1 MNWNNMLYLPTVH
14 VPHCHTQHLQVQNE
28 FYQDTQ
34 GVLLVYDVTHR
45 ASFEVLGEWLVEMRS
60 HLSNPSDMDSVAVA
74 VCANK
79 VWCIC
84 STVLYN
90 VCIGQSWSHSSVDPF
105 ISLFTNW
112 ARTEVCEQLV
122 RRLLYIFVCLCI
134 CTYTIPKSF

>member
-1 MNWNNMLYLPTVH
+1 MTL
-14 VPHCHTQHLQVQNE
+14 PHCCTQHLQVRNE
-28 FYQDTQ
+28 FYRDTQ
-34 GVLLVYDVTHR
+34 GVLLVYDVTSR

-90 VCIGQSWSHSSVDPF
+90 VCTGY
-105 ISLFTNW
+105 
-112 ARTEVCEQLV
+112 RTIMVSFQCGS
-122 RRLLYIFVCLCI
+122 
-134 CTYTIPKSF
+134 IP